1 MWSWAGQ
8 EMVPLVKSHIR
19 PVRFNEA
26 ATGCVGKGRREA
38 ELHALL
44 SEPPKA
50 VPVLVL

>member
-8 EMVPLVKSHIR
+8 EMVPLVKPHIR

-26 ATGCVGKGRREA
+26 ATGRVGKGGREA

-50 VPVLVL
+50 VPVLV